1 MIHYVLVLKIRKYT
15 LLGRT
20 IVIKTKKTK
29 HYYNVYAMYKY
40 HSFYI
45 PVFFI
50 LGLKKDLSL
59 AKEALY

>member
-20 IVIKTKKTK
+20 IVIKTKNKK
-29 HYYNVYAMYKY
+29 LLQCLRNVQV
-40 HSFYI
+40 SFYI

-50 LGLKKDLSL
+50 LGLKKRLVLS
-59 AKEALY
+59 